1 MTHRATQRGITAG
14 AATAVAAAALTL
26 LSTGA
31 AHAAP
36 DSVNWTDRV
45 ATVTRTVSDA
55 TPKAGDT
62 ITVTTKFERS
72 TNPDLQINWL
82 RDFHDACLTYVTD
95 SAKVNDGTGD
105 KPVEPYLEIR
115 PGFVAGDFTATS
127 YRVTVKPGGPVTFTV
142 RYTVGTSCTRGTPL
156 SSGTAYGSSL
166 GQGDYNSYGPFVT
179 VAKDGGDGGGVSTG
193 SLGSLLGTG
202 SSK

>member
-36 DSVNWTDRV
+36 DSVTWTDRV
-45 ATVTRTVSDA
+45 ASVTRTVSDA
-55 TPKAGDT
+55 NPKAGDT

-72 TNPDLQINWL
+72 TGPDLQLNWVK
-82 RDFHDACLTYVTD
+82 DFHDACLTYVTD
-95 SAKVNDGTGD
+95 SATMNDGTGD
-105 KPVEPYLEIR
+105 KAVEPYLEMK
-115 PGFVAGDFTATS
+115 PGFVAGDFMATS
-127 YRVTVKPGGPVTFTV
+127 YRVFVKAASPATFTV
-142 RYTVGTSCTRGTPL
+142 KYTVGASCTRGTPL
-156 SSGTAYGSSL
+156 SSGTSYQGSL
-166 GQGDYNSYGPFVT
+166 GKGDYNSYGPFIT
-179 VAKDGGDGGGVSTG
+179 VAKDSDGGGVSTG

>member
-1 MTHRATQRGITAG
+1 MTHRVTQRGITAG

-36 DSVNWTDRV
+36 DSVTWTDRI

-55 TPKAGDT
+55 APKAGDT

-72 TNPDLQINWL
+72 TSPDLQLNWVK
-82 RDFHDACLTYVTD
+82 DFHDACLTYVMD
-95 SAKVNDGTGD
+95 SAKVDDGTGARG
-105 KPVEPYLEIR
+105 VEPYLEIR
-115 PGFVAGDFTATS
+115 PGFIAGDFMSTS
-127 YRVTVKPGGPVTFTV
+127 YRVFVKPAGPVTFTAK
-142 RYTVGTSCTRGTPL
+142 YTVGASCNRGTPL
-156 SSGTAYGSSL
+156 SSGSSYQTSL

-179 VAKDGGDGGGVSTG
+179 VAKDSDGGGVSTG

>member
-1 MTHRATQRGITAG
+1 MTHRVTQRGITAG

-36 DSVNWTDRV
+36 DSVTWTDRV
-45 ATVTRTVSDA
+45 ATVTRAVSDA
-55 TPKAGDT
+55 APKAGDT

-72 TNPDLQINWL
+72 TSPDLQLNWVK
-82 RDFHDACLTYVTD
+82 DFHDACLTYVMD
-95 SAKVNDGTGD
+95 SAKISDGITERG
-105 KPVEPYLEIR
+105 VEPYLEIK
-115 PGFVAGDFTATS
+115 PGFVAGDFMATTAPV
-127 YRVTVKPGGPVTFTV
+127 YVKAGGPVTFTA
-142 RYTVGTSCTRGTPL
+142 RYTVGASCNRGTPL
-156 SSGTAYGSSL
+156 SSGTSYRGSL
-166 GQGDYNSYGPFVT
+166 GAGDYNSYGPFIT
-179 VAKDGGDGGGVSTG
+179 VAKDSDGGGVSTG

>member
-1 MTHRATQRGITAG
+1 MTHRVTRHGFAVGT
-14 AATAVAAAALTL
+14 ATAVAALTL

-36 DSVNWTDRV
+36 DSVTWTDRV
-45 ATVTRTVSDA
+45 AGVTRTVSDA

-72 TNPDLQINWL
+72 TSPDLRLNWVK
-82 RDFHDACLTYVTD
+82 DFHDACLTYVVN
-95 SAKVNDGTGD
+95 SAKMNDGTGD
-105 KPVEPYLEIR
+105 KAVEPYLEIK
-115 PGFVAGDFTATS
+115 PGFVAGDFMATS
-127 YRVTVKPGGPVTFTV
+127 YRVFVKAASPATLTVQ
-142 RYTVGTSCTRGTPL
+142 YTVGASCNRGTPL
-156 SSGTAYGSSL
+156 SSGTSYGSSL
-166 GQGDYNSYGPFVT
+166 GNADYNSYGPFIT
-179 VAKDGGDGGGVSTG
+179 VAKDSDGGGISTG